1 MNYLYKFLNLF
12 SSSNSQQ
19 FEFNPLTS
27 SRQPPITHTI
37 ERRELENHEL
47 NIQDALNIDIHF
59 YYYLLCN
66 KDKLISTVLVG

>member
-1 MNYLYKFLNLF
+1 MNYVYKFLNLF

-19 FEFNPLTS
+19 FEFNSLTS
-27 SRQPPITHTI
+27 PQQPPITQDTTI

-47 NIQDALNIDIHF
+47 NIQDALNIDVHF

-66 KDKLISTVLVG
+66 KYN

>member
-1 MNYLYKFLNLF
+1 MKYLYKFLNLF

-19 FEFNPLTS
+19 FEFNSLTS
-27 SRQPPITHTI
+27 PRQPSITQNTI
-37 ERRELENHEL
+37 ENHEL
-47 NIQDALNIDIHF
+47 NIQDALNKDVHF